1 MSRLLDAPG
10 RRPATPPTGH
20 RHRRSAGPE
29 GGRRGRSA
37 AVPTTAL
44 LLVLALVTAA
54 CTVPWV
60 RHELR
65 ASFTRLPS
73 TYTELYF
80 DGTPAVARG
89 AVVVP
94 VAVVAHGDAPRSYR
108 LRIRLVT
115 ASGRTEVSRTVGLTT
130 QRAGTP
136 RRATVRL
143 PYGRTHDG
151 AVTAVVRVALQGRAQ
166 TLHYTLDIPGGS
178 S

>member
-1 MSRLLDAPG
+1 MSRLLDAPF
-10 RRPATPPTGH
+10 RRPASPPTGH
-20 RHRRSAGPE
+20 RHRRHGGPA
-29 GGRRGRSA
+29 RGRWGRA
-37 AVPTTAL
+37 AAAPATVLA
-44 LLVLALVTAA
+44 LALVTVA

-65 ASFTRLPS
+65 VSFTRLPS

-80 DGTPAVARG
+80 DGTPAASHG
-89 AVVVP
+89 TVVVP

-108 LRIRLVT
+108 VRVRLVT
-115 ASGRTEVSRTVGLTT
+115 AAGRTEISRTVGLTT
-130 QRAGTP
+130 RRAGTP

-143 PYGRTHDG
+143 PYDRTPG
-151 AVTAVVRVALQGRAQ
+151 GVAKAVVRVALLGRTQ